1 MDENKLKLDLVEVGK
16 RLYARNYVASNDGN
30 LSIRISENEILIT
43 PSGVSKGYMSP
54 EDMLKVDMQG
64 NLLEGQMKPSS
75 EMKMHLEVYKKRA
88 DVFAI
93 VHAHPQKATAFAVAN
108 KCFDK
113 VTLPEIIFSLGKVA
127 LAEYGTPTTYEIP
140 EAVGKHILE
149 SDALLLA
156 NHGALTV
163 GKDIYDAYY
172 KMETLEHFAAISIY
186 ARQIGGE
193 VALDEDEIKKLFE
206 IKSRVYGK

>member
-1 MDENKLKLDLVEVGK
+1 MDENKLKLDIVEIGK
-16 RLYARNYVASNDGN
+16 RMYAKNYVASNDGN
-30 LSIRISENEILIT
+30 ISIRISANEILIT

-54 EDMLKVDMQG
+54 EDMLKVDIDG
-64 NLLEGQMKPSS
+64 NLLEGHLKPSS
-75 EMKMHLEVYKKRA
+75 EMKMHLEVYKKRV
-88 DVFAI
+88 DVFAV

-113 VTLPEIIFSLGKVA
+113 VTLPEIIFSLGKVS

-140 EAVGKHILE
+140 EAVGKHIVE
-149 SDALLLA
+149 SDAILLA

-172 KMETLEHFAAISIY
+172 KMETLEHFAAISLY
-186 ARQIGGE
+186 ARQIGRE
-193 VALDEDEIKKLFE
+193 VALGEDEIKRLFE
-206 IKSRVYGK
+206 IRSSVYGK